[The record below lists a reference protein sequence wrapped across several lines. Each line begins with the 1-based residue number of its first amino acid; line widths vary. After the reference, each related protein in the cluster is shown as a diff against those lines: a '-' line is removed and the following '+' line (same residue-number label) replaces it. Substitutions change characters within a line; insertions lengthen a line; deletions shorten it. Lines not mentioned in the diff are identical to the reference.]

1 MNRQTEMLPES
12 DVRETPPELFGAL
25 DAAHH
30 FTLDAC
36 ASHSNAKCATYY
48 TEQGLWLLD
57 TGPELDLRQLAKEDG
72 LRGSWQ
78 GRRVFC
84 NPPYSDIGSWLMK
97 AWESQAA
104 LVCMLVPATRTEQDW
119 WQDGVEPY
127 RDGRADLSELGWTDF
142 RLEFLRGR
150 QHFLKDGKP
159 ILNPTTGKRSS
170 PKFGCCLLIWS

>member
-1 MNRQTEMLPES
+1 MLPEN
-12 DVRETPPELFGAL
+12 DVRETPPALFASQ
-25 DAAHH
+25 DARFH

-36 ASHSNAKCATYY
+36 ASHENAKCPLYF
-48 TEQGLWLLD
+48 TEQGKYFRGLLRD
-57 TGPELDLRQLAKEDG
+57 NVDG
-72 LRGSWQ
+72 LRGSWA
-78 GRRVFC
+78 RERVWC

-97 AWESQAA
+97 AWESQAE

-127 RDGRADLSELGWTDF
+127 RDSRAELSELGWHSF
-142 RLEFLRGR
+142 RVEFLRGR